1 MQVRSS
7 CWQVDVATAM
17 ARQSSFA
24 TVSTICLEFYVLPL
38 LTAHVDN
45 AVCASDK
52 RLALAAPTKVTTTG
66 KRRNNFMVA
75 CILKTVKQL
84 EMRGNEKRQEAA
96 LI

>member
-1 MQVRSS
+1 MQVSS
-7 CWQVDVATAM
+7 SVLQGDLVTPM
-17 ARQSSFA
+17 ARQSSFG
-24 TVSTICLEFYVLPL
+24 TVSTTCLEFYVLLL

-45 AVCASDK
+45 AVCAAAK
-52 RLALAAPTKVTTTG
+52 KLALAAPTKVTTTG